1 MNVDCLR
8 VGEIKLMKRLF
19 GRLSGRLLSSLI
31 SLAVVLGCLGG
42 LWQPAAMAADLS
54 WNAATLP
61 SLLAVEPRNR
71 ADDKLATEF
80 GKKIDLNNTNIRA
93 FMEYP
98 GLYPTLAR
106 EILKNAPFKSVND
119 VLKMPGLTE
128 RQIDILQANL
138 NQFTLSDPEATF
150 VEGGDR
156 FNNGI
161 YR

>member
-1 MNVDCLR
+1 
-8 VGEIKLMKRLF
+8 MKRLF
-19 GRLSGRLLSSLI
+19 GLVMAVCILLAGVSASLE
-31 SLAVVLGCLGG
+31 
-42 LWQPAAMAADLS
+42 QPAAAAGLA
-54 WNAATLP
+54 WNLGSP
-61 SLLAVEPRNR
+61 RSVVLAVEPRNR

-106 EILKNAPFKSVND
+106 KILSNAPFSSVDDVLDMPGLSERQVEILK
-119 VLKMPGLTE
+119 
-128 RQIDILQANL
+128 ANMGK
-138 NQFTLSDPEATF
+138 FTLSAPEDTF

>member
-1 MNVDCLR
+1 
-8 VGEIKLMKRLF
+8 MKRLF
-19 GRLSGRLLSSLI
+19 GVVMALCLTVGALL
-31 SLAVVLGCLGG
+31 G
-42 LWQPAAMAADLS
+42 LPTGQSAMAAGLAEWHLS
-54 WNAATLP
+54 TP
-61 SLLAVEPRNR
+61 SPLLAAEFRNR

-106 EILKNAPFKSVND
+106 KILQNAPFNDVND
-119 VLKMPGLTE
+119 VLDMPGLTS
-128 RQIDILQANL
+128 RQVEILQANMG
-138 NQFTLSDPEATF
+138 NFTLSAPEDTF

>member
-1 MNVDCLR
+1 
-8 VGEIKLMKRLF
+8 MKRLL
-19 GRLSGRLLSSLI
+19 G
-31 SLAVVLGCLGG
+31 VVMALGVLLGCWVSLQQ
-42 LWQPAAMAADLS
+42 QPAIALG
-54 WNAATLP
+54 WNHLMP
-61 SLLAVEPRNR
+61 VNSVLLVAEPRNR

-106 EILKNAPFKSVND
+106 KILQYAPFEKVDD
-119 VLKMPGLTE
+119 VFDIPGLNE
-128 RQIDILQANL
+128 RQMETLRANIG
-138 NQFTLSDPEATF
+138 NFTISAPEDTF

>member
-1 MNVDCLR
+1 MKFDRLR
-8 VGEIKLMKRLF
+8 LGGITPMKRLL
-19 GRLSGRLLSSLI
+19 GVLVALGVLLAGL
-31 SLAVVLGCLGG
+31 VGLG
-42 LWQPAAMAADLS
+42 QPQSAMALS
-54 WNAATLP
+54 WNSFEASP
-61 SLLAVEPRNR
+61 VLLAVEPRNR

-106 EILKNAPFKSVND
+106 KIVQNAPFEKVDD
-119 VLKMPGLTE
+119 VFDIPGLTE
-128 RQIDILQANL
+128 RQIQTLRANL
-138 NQFTLSDPEATF
+138 DNFTISAPEDTF

>member
-1 MNVDCLR
+1 
-8 VGEIKLMKRLF
+8 MKRLA
-19 GRLSGRLLSSLI
+19 GVLMALG
-31 SLAVVLGCLGG
+31 VVLGCLGWVG
-42 LWQPAAMAADLS
+42 TPQPALALGWNSFDFHAA
-54 WNAATLP
+54 P
-61 SLLAVEPRNR
+61 ILAVEPRNR

-93 FMEYP
+93 FMDYP

-106 EILKNAPFKSVND
+106 KILQNAPFEKVDD
-119 VLKMPGLTE
+119 VFDMPGLTE
-128 RQIDILQANL
+128 RQIDTLRANL
-138 NQFTLSDPEATF
+138 DNFTLSAPEDTF

>member
-1 MNVDCLR
+1 
-8 VGEIKLMKRLF
+8 MKRLV
-19 GRLSGRLLSSLI
+19 GVLVALG
-31 SLAVVLGCLGG
+31 VMLGCMGWLG
-42 LWQPAAMAADLS
+42 QPQSAMALN
-54 WNAATLP
+54 WNSVNFSPAP
-61 SLLAVEPRNR
+61 VLAVEPRNR

-106 EILKNAPFKSVND
+106 KILQNAPFEKIDD
-119 VLKMPGLTE
+119 VLDMPGLSE
-128 RQIDILQANL
+128 RQIDILQANMS
-138 NQFTLSDPEATF
+138 NFTISAPEDTF

>member
-1 MNVDCLR
+1 
-8 VGEIKLMKRLF
+8 MKRLL
-19 GRLSGRLLSSLI
+19 GVIMALGVL
-31 SLAVVLGCLGG
+31 LGCLGW
-42 LWQPAAMAADLS
+42 LEQPQPAMAFG
-54 WNAATLP
+54 WNSLTVKASP
-61 SLLAVEPRNR
+61 VLLAAEPRNR

-80 GKKIDLNNTNIRA
+80 GKKIDLNNTNVRA

-106 EILKNAPFKSVND
+106 KILENAPFGDLDD
-119 VLKMPGLTE
+119 VLKMPGLSE
-128 RQIDILQANL
+128 QQVSVLRANL
-138 NQFTLSDPEATF
+138 DNFTISAPEDTF

>member
-1 MNVDCLR
+1 MNFDRLR
-8 VGEIKLMKRLF
+8 LGERKSMKQLF
-19 GRLSGRLLSSLI
+19 GRLFSQILGGMLL
-31 SLAVVLGCLGG
+31 LAVALGG
-42 LWQPAAMAADLS
+42 LSGWQPAAVAAG
-54 WNAATLP
+54 WNAPTTP
-61 SLLAVEPRNR
+61 LLMAMEPRNR

-106 EILKNAPFKSVND
+106 KILQNAPFESIDD
-119 VLKMPGLTE
+119 VLKMPELTD
-128 RQIDILQANL
+128 RQISVLQANMDR
-138 NQFTLSDPEATF
+138 FTLSDPEDTF

>member
-1 MNVDCLR
+1 
-8 VGEIKLMKRLF
+8 MKRLF
-19 GRLSGRLLSSLI
+19 G
-31 SLAVVLGCLGG
+31 VVLALCLTVGALLLPTGQSATAAG
-42 LWQPAAMAADLS
+42 LLDWPVNLQRTSSPV
-54 WNAATLP
+54 
-61 SLLAVEPRNR
+61 LAVEFRNR

-106 EILKNAPFKSVND
+106 KILENAPFNDIKD
-119 VLKMPGLTE
+119 VLDMPGLTS
-128 RQIDILQANL
+128 RQIEILQANL
-138 NQFTLSDPEATF
+138 DNFTLSAPEATF

>member
-1 MNVDCLR
+1 
-8 VGEIKLMKRLF
+8 MKRLA
-19 GRLSGRLLSSLI
+19 GVLMALGVL
-31 SLAVVLGCLGG
+31 LGCLGWMG
-42 LWQPAAMAADLS
+42 MPQPALALGWNSFDF
-54 WNAATLP
+54 NAAP
-61 SLLAVEPRNR
+61 ILAVEPRNR

-98 GLYPTLAR
+98 GLYPSLAR
-106 EILKNAPFKSVND
+106 QILQNAPFEKVDD
-119 VLKMPGLTE
+119 VFDMPGLTD
-128 RQIDILQANL
+128 RQIDVLRANL
-138 NQFTLSDPEATF
+138 DRFTLSAPEDTF

>member
-1 MNVDCLR
+1 
-8 VGEIKLMKRLF
+8 MKRLF
-19 GRLSGRLLSSLI
+19 GVVMALCLTVGALLALPTGQS
-31 SLAVVLGCLGG
+31 
-42 LWQPAAMAADLS
+42 AMAAGLVE
-54 WNAATLP
+54 WNVSSP
-61 SLLAVEPRNR
+61 SPLLAVEFRNR

-106 EILKNAPFKSVND
+106 KILQNAPFNDVND
-119 VLKMPGLTE
+119 VLDMPGLTP
-128 RQIDILQANL
+128 RQVEILQANMG
-138 NQFTLSDPEATF
+138 NFTLSAPEDTF

>member
-1 MNVDCLR
+1 MKFDRLL
-8 VGEIKLMKRLF
+8 GEIRPMKRLF
-19 GRLSGRLLSSLI
+19 GLVMALCILLGSG
-31 SLAVVLGCLGG
+31 LGFG
-42 LWQPAAMAADLS
+42 QPAAASGLGWPQS
-54 WNAATLP
+54 YFNVSSTLAP
-61 SLLAVEPRNR
+61 VLAVEPRNR

-106 EILKNAPFKSVND
+106 KILSNAPFNSVDD
-119 VLKMPGLTE
+119 VLDMPGLTE
-128 RQIDILQANL
+128 RQIDILKANMGK
-138 NQFTLSDPEATF
+138 FTLSAPEDTF

>member
-1 MNVDCLR
+1 
-8 VGEIKLMKRLF
+8 MKRLA
-19 GRLSGRLLSSLI
+19 GVLMALG
-31 SLAVVLGCLGG
+31 VVLGCLGWMG
-42 LWQPAAMAADLS
+42 TPQPALALGWNSLDFHAAS
-54 WNAATLP
+54 IV
-61 SLLAVEPRNR
+61 AVAEPRNR

-93 FMEYP
+93 FMDYP

-106 EILKNAPFKSVND
+106 KILQNAPFEKVDD
-119 VLKMPGLTE
+119 VFDMPGLTE
-128 RQIDILQANL
+128 RQVETLRANL
-138 NQFTLSDPEATF
+138 DNFTLSAPEDTF

>member
-1 MNVDCLR
+1 
-8 VGEIKLMKRLF
+8 MKRLV
-19 GRLSGRLLSSLI
+19 GVLMALGVL
-31 SLAVVLGCLGG
+31 LGCLAG
-42 LWQPAAMAADLS
+42 LAPQPAVALG
-54 WNAATLP
+54 WNSPQATP
-61 SLLAVEPRNR
+61 LLMAVEPRNR
-71 ADDKLATEF
+71 ADDKLATDF

-106 EILKNAPFKSVND
+106 KILQNAPFED
-119 VLKMPGLTE
+119 VDDVFEMPGLTD
-128 RQIDILQANL
+128 RQIETLRANMDK
-138 NQFTLSDPEATF
+138 FTLSAPEDTF

>member
-1 MNVDCLR
+1 MNFDRLEL
-8 VGEIKLMKRLF
+8 GGMKPMNRLF
-19 GRLSGRLLSSLI
+19 GQLLSGMMAL
-31 SLAVVLGCLGG
+31 VVALVCLGG
-42 LWQPAAMAADLS
+42 LWQPAAMAQGLS
-54 WNAATLP
+54 WNATPL
-61 SLLAVEPRNR
+61 LLATEPRNR
-71 ADDKLATEF
+71 ADDKLATDF

-106 EILKNAPFKSVND
+106 KILQNAPFKTVDD
-119 VLKMPGLTE
+119 VLKMPELTD
-128 RQIDILQANL
+128 RQIDVLQANMDR
-138 NQFTLSDPEATF
+138 FTLSAPEDTF

>member
-1 MNVDCLR
+1 
-8 VGEIKLMKRLF
+8 MKRLF
-19 GRLSGRLLSSLI
+19 GVVMALCLTVGALL
-31 SLAVVLGCLGG
+31 
-42 LWQPAAMAADLS
+42 
-54 WNAATLP
+54 LP
-61 SLLAVEPRNR
+61 SGPATAAGLVEWQSAPSPVLAVEFRNR

-106 EILKNAPFKSVND
+106 KILQNAPFNSVKD
-119 VLKMPGLTE
+119 VLDMPGLTP
-128 RQIDILQANL
+128 RQVEILQANL
-138 NQFTLSDPEATF
+138 DNFTLSAPEDTF

>member
-1 MNVDCLR
+1 
-8 VGEIKLMKRLF
+8 MKQLF
-19 GRLSGRLLSSLI
+19 GRLLSGAML
-31 SLAVVLGCLGG
+31 LAVALGLGG
-42 LWQPAAMAADLS
+42 LWQPSAMAAPS
-54 WNAATLP
+54 WNAAAPVLM
-61 SLLAVEPRNR
+61 AMEPRNR

-106 EILKNAPFKSVND
+106 KILQNAPFKSIDD
-119 VLKMPGLTE
+119 VLEMPELTD
-128 RQIDILQANL
+128 RQVEILQANMDR
-138 NQFTLSDPEATF
+138 FTLSAPEDTF